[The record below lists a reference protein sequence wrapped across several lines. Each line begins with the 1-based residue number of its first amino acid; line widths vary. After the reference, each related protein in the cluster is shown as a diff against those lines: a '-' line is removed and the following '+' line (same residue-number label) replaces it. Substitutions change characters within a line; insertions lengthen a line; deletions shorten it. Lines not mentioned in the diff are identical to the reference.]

1 MRSFALLLPAW
12 LLLPV
17 VSAGVDL
24 VDTCYNLDGIS
35 DCSGT
40 YEHPVDA
47 VARECE
53 YFVSW

>member
-1 MRSFALLLPAW
+1 MRSFSLLLPAW

-35 DCSGT
+35 DCSAK
-40 YEHPVDA
+40 YQHPVDA